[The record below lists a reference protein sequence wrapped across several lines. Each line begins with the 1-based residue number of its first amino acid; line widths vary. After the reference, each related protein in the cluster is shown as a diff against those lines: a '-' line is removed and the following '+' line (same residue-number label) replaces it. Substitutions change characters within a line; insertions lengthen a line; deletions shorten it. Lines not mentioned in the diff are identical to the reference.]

1 MQGPHETIIRAGEE
15 RVLDWTPEIAT
26 GRYTVRAR
34 LIYDLNR
41 YNDRAFKEDERKMTS
56 ATLELAADNEAV
68 TVAYL
73 PPRVYPNGTLN
84 FEHVFTEPGN
94 YVGIVTAD
102 GTHGEHWVARFLFSV
117 AKQYSRRAPFYLL
130 AAAAGLGLL
139 LLFWRQGPPPSR
151 FRHPRS

>member
-56 ATLELAADNEAV
+56 ATLELA
-68 TVAYL
+68 VA
-73 PPRVYPNGTLN
+73 N
-84 FEHVFTEPGN
+84 
-94 YVGIVTAD
+94 
-102 GTHGEHWVARFLFSV
+102 
-117 AKQYSRRAPFYLL
+117 QRASI
-130 AAAAGLGLL
+130 
-139 LLFWRQGPPPSR
+139 R
-151 FRHPRS
+151 